1 MKVLVIE
8 DDDEARD
15 FLRRGLSE
23 NGWDVTDFDRPEPAL
38 LELGAR
44 SFDAIILDRMM
55 PGMDGLSALK
65 LIRGAKVTTP
75 VILLTAMSGIEDR
88 VEGLESGADDYL
100 VKPFALSELVARI
113 RSIARR
119 PEMVEQVPE
128 RRLGPL
134 HIDRLG
140 RLARRGDTVLD
151 LSPIEFKILDVML
164 EHQGDVVTRS
174 MLLEKVWGY
183 RFDPKTSLVQTH
195 MSRLRA
201 KLDRPFDSDMIRTVH
216 GSGYA
221 IHAPD

>member
-1 MKVLVIE
+1 MI
-8 DDDEARD
+8 
-15 FLRRGLSE
+15 
-23 NGWDVTDFDRPEPAL
+23 
-38 LELGAR
+38 
-44 SFDAIILDRMM
+44 
-55 PGMDGLSALK
+55 
-65 LIRGAKVTTP
+65 
-75 VILLTAMSGIEDR
+75 
-88 VEGLESGADDYL
+88 
-100 VKPFALSELVARI
+100 
-113 RSIARR
+113 
-119 PEMVEQVPE
+119 EQVPE

-174 MLLEKVWGY
+174 MLLEKIWGY

-201 KLDRPFDSDMIRTVH
+201 KLDRTFGSDMIRTVH